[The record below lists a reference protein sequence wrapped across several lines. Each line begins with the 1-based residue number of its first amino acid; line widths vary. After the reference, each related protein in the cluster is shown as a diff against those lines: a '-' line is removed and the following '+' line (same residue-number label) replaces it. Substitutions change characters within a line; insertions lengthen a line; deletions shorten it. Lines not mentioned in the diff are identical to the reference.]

1 MNDNSIPYEL
11 GKELKDLNISLSY
24 LLENN
29 LIEIKNLSKDLYII
43 SQSMNYDNI
52 DVIEEIEK
60 FLQYN
65 NEYTLIYK
73 DEVLSGAIDNVTE
86 ELENKIKYYK
96 DKINN
101 LTEEKQLELFK
112 SYKLTEKS
120 IVEELVSALTQLD
133 KNLVQEELKY
143 YGYIK

>member
-11 GKELKDLNISLSY
+11 GKELKELNISLSY

-43 SQSMNYDNI
+43 SKSMNYDNI

-60 FLQYN
+60 YLKYN

-73 DEVLSGAIDNVTE
+73 DEIISSVVDNVTE
-86 ELENKIKYYK
+86 ELENKVKYYK
-96 DKINN
+96 EKIKN
-101 LTEEKQLELFK
+101 LTEEKQLEVFK
-112 SYKLTEKS
+112 NYKLTEKS
-120 IVEELVSALTQLD
+120 IVEELVYALTQLD

>member
-52 DVIEEIEK
+52 DVIEEIENYLK
-60 FLQYN
+60 YN

-73 DEVLSGAIDNVTE
+73 DEIISSVVDNVTE
-86 ELENKIKYYK
+86 ELENKVKYYK
-96 DKINN
+96 EKIKN
-101 LTEEKQLELFK
+101 LTEEKQLEVFK
-112 SYKLTEKS
+112 DYKLTEKS
-120 IVEELVSALTQLD
+120 IVEELVYALTKLD

>member
-11 GKELKDLNISLSY
+11 GKELKDPNISLSY

-52 DVIEEIEK
+52 DVIEEIENYIK
-60 FLQYN
+60 YN

-73 DEVLSGAIDNVTE
+73 DEIISSVVDNVTE
-86 ELENKIKYYK
+86 ELENKVKYYK
-96 DKINN
+96 EKIKN
-101 LTEEKQLELFK
+101 LTEEKQLEVFK
-112 SYKLTEKS
+112 DYKLTEKS
-120 IVEELVSALTQLD
+120 IVEELVYALTKLD

>member
-52 DVIEEIEK
+52 DVIEEIENYLK
-60 FLQYN
+60 YN

-73 DEVLSGAIDNVTE
+73 DEIISSVVDNVTE
-86 ELENKIKYYK
+86 ELENKVKYYK
-96 DKINN
+96 EKIKD
-101 LTEEKQLELFK
+101 LTEEKQLEVFK
-112 SYKLTEKS
+112 DYKLTEKS
-120 IVEELVSALTQLD
+120 IVEELVYALTKLD

>member
-1 MNDNSIPYEL
+1 MNDKSIPYEL
-11 GKELKDLNISLSY
+11 GKEVKDLNISLSY

-43 SQSMNYDNI
+43 SQSMNYDNV

-60 FLQYN
+60 YLQYN
-65 NEYTLIYK
+65 NEYALVYKNELIS
-73 DEVLSGAIDNVTE
+73 EVVDTNTE

-101 LTEEKQLELFK
+101 LTEEKQLEIFRD
-112 SYKLTEKS
+112 YKLTEKS
-120 IVEELVSALTQLD
+120 IVEELVYALTKLD
-133 KNLVQEELKY
+133 KNLVLEELTY

>member
-11 GKELKDLNISLSY
+11 GKELKELNISLSY

-43 SQSMNYDNI
+43 SKSMNYDNI
-52 DVIEEIEK
+52 DVIEEIENYLK
-60 FLQYN
+60 YN

-73 DEVLSGAIDNVTE
+73 DEIISSIVDNVTE
-86 ELENKIKYYK
+86 ELENKVKYYK
-96 DKINN
+96 EKIKN
-101 LTEEKQLELFK
+101 LTEEKQLEVFK
-112 SYKLTEKS
+112 NYKLTEKS
-120 IVEELVSALTQLD
+120 IVEELVYALTQLD

>member
-52 DVIEEIEK
+52 DVIEEIENYLK
-60 FLQYN
+60 YN

-73 DEVLSGAIDNVTE
+73 DEIISSVVDNVTE
-86 ELENKIKYYK
+86 ELENKVKYYK
-96 DKINN
+96 EKIKN
-101 LTEEKQLELFK
+101 LTEEKQLEVFK
-112 SYKLTEKS
+112 DYKLTEKS
-120 IVEELVSALTQLD
+120 IVEELVYALTKLD

-143 YGYIK
+143 YEFIK

>member
-1 MNDNSIPYEL
+1 MNDKSIPYEL
-11 GKELKDLNISLSY
+11 GKEVKDLNISLSY

-43 SQSMNYDNI
+43 SQSMNYDNV

-60 FLQYN
+60 YLQYN
-65 NEYTLIYK
+65 NEYALVYKNELIS
-73 DEVLSGAIDNVTE
+73 EVVDTITE
-86 ELENKIKYYK
+86 ELESKIKYYK

-101 LTEEKQLELFK
+101 LTEEKQLEIFRD
-112 SYKLTEKS
+112 YKLTEKS
-120 IVEELVSALTQLD
+120 IVEELVYALTKLD
-133 KNLVQEELKY
+133 KNLVLEELTY

>member
-52 DVIEEIEK
+52 DVIEEIENYLK
-60 FLQYN
+60 YN

-73 DEVLSGAIDNVTE
+73 DEIISSVVDNVTE
-86 ELENKIKYYK
+86 ELENKVKYYK
-96 DKINN
+96 EKIKN
-101 LTEEKQLELFK
+101 LTEEKQLEVFK
-112 SYKLTEKS
+112 DYKLTEKS
-120 IVEELVSALTQLD
+120 IVEELVYVLTKLD